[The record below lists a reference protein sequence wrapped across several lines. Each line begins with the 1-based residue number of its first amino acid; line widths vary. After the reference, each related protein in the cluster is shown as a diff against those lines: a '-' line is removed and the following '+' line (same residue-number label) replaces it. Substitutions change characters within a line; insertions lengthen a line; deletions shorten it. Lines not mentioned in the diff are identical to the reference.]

1 MRGRGAGE
9 DLGLREGTYQSLEIR
24 IAKHSSSK
32 PLKGS
37 LQPPEDLKAPA
48 FPLLSSRKLW
58 GWLHHTVAGNL
69 SPDVLSPAPLPCS
82 SQASCSQNYACP
94 PTSSVTTSSR
104 SQNKHAALQKHTNP
118 CTRKEDTERKRHST
132 QEAQE
137 HKTSLGAKRDN
148 SYPLYLLF
156 SPSTPPS
163 SSFPVPH
170 GQTQRVSS
178 AGILARGSRTLDVPG
193 SQSFRPCSISHLCS
207 SGARRLGGGLKVGH
221 PEPVYVLVLE
231 ALQWGFQEPHLSKV
245 WSFLTMAPLTGL
257 KKWWYAASKGTLCA
271 RKRPFTGRELT
282 SILTSLLHHWFPLH
296 PSMGE
301 VGPII

>member
-1 MRGRGAGE
+1 MTA
-9 DLGLREGTYQSLEIR
+9 S
-24 IAKHSSSK
+24 HSRWES
-32 PLKGS
+32 
-37 LQPPEDLKAPA
+37 QPRRAVSCSA
-48 FPLLSSRKLW
+48 FLFLSGQLLSKLCLSSHFLCHYFLQEPKQTRRLTETHQP
-58 GWLHHTVAGNL
+58 LH
-69 SPDVLSPAPLPCS
+69 
-82 SQASCSQNYACP
+82 
-94 PTSSVTTSSR
+94 
-104 SQNKHAALQKHTNP
+104 QK
-118 CTRKEDTERKRHST
+118 KRHRK
-132 QEAQE
+132 
-137 HKTSLGAKRDN
+137 KTSQHRRGPGTQNFSFGAKRDN

-193 SQSFRPCSISHLCS
+193 SQSFRPCSIRHLCS
-207 SGARRLGGGLKVGH
+207 GGARRLGGGLKVGH

-245 WSFLTMAPLTGL
+245 WSFLTMAPQTGL